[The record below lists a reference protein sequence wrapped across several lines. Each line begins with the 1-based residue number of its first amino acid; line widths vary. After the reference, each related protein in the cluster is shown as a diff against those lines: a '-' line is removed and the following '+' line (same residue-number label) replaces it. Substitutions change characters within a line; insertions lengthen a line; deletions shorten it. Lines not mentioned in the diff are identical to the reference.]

1 MSIQDWGAIGEAV
14 GGAAVLVTLVYLAL
28 QLRRTSR
35 VAHRQTYNAGAEA
48 ISRFLFELAENPGL
62 HLLYRRSLQ
71 EPEKLEKDEL
81 LQGHTVIESYF
92 SLMEGYYLHNF
103 EYGEKL
109 AQERWSRVLRR
120 LLSMPGGSVYW
131 AQNRWKFHAEF
142 AKYIDSLQTEL
153 KKP

>member
-1 MSIQDWGAIGEAV
+1 M
-14 GGAAVLVTLVYLAL
+14 
-28 QLRRTSR
+28 
-35 VAHRQTYNAGAEA
+35 
-48 ISRFLFELAENPGL
+48 
-62 HLLYRRSLQ
+62 
-71 EPEKLEKDEL
+71 

-120 LLSMPGGSVYW
+120 LLSMPGGSLYW

-142 AKYIDSLQTEL
+142 AKYIDSLQSEL